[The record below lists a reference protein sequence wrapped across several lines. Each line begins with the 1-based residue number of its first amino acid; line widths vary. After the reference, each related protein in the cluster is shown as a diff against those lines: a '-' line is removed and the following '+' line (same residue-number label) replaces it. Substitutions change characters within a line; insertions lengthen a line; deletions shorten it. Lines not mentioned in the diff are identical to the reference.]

1 MAHKRP
7 FLPTAKKFTLN
18 EEEQLKAAVTRGRV
32 QARKLRE
39 TFTGR
44 PAKKLK
50 ARDLKKGN
58 AFKVKKDG

>member
-1 MAHKRP
+1 MGHETRRQ
-7 FLPTAKKFTLN
+7 FTLG
-18 EEEQLKAAVTRGRV
+18 EEQQLKQAVTRGRV
-32 QARKLRE
+32 QGRKLRE

-58 AFKVKKDG
+58 NFKVKPNG